1 MQEVIFLFTVMPLVG
16 ALIGWVTNVLAIKL
30 LFRPYR
36 AWRIPLIGYQVQG
49 LLPRRREEIARTIGA
64 AIEEEILSSEILL
77 ERFLTPERKEEIAAA
92 IVAAISEKVQAKLP
106 PFIPPYLASLL
117 VEYIRTETEKEA
129 AAMVEGLTVRLTAA
143 ASEEIKIG
151 RLVEEKLAELDLAGM
166 ERLVLRVAAR
176 ELRHIEIL
184 GGVLGFIIGF
194 GQASFVYFLN
204 GRV

>member
-36 AWRIPLIGYQVQG
+36 AWRVPLIGYQVQG

-64 AIEEEILSSEILL
+64 AIEEEILSSETLL

-184 GGVLGFIIGF
+184 GGVLGLIIGF

-204 GRV
+204 GRA